1 MATVKKTNAL
11 YNSIKALL
19 EKAKQQIVRNV
30 NITMV
35 LTYYEMGR
43 IIIEN
48 EQKGKDR
55 AEYSKKVLEQLSEQ
69 LT

>member
-1 MATVKKTNAL
+1 MATVKRNNAL

-19 EKAKQQIVRNV
+19 EKAKKQIVRNV

-43 IIIEN
+43 IIVECII
-48 EQKGKDR
+48 
-55 AEYSKKVLEQLSEQ
+55 LCM
-69 LT
+69 LTTHSDQADHSFR